1 MYDIRFMAILYSHCS
16 TVTLLKNIKLREHAE
31 AMNEICLLMLKDI
44 FDSHKWMFCSQNFIG
59 WS

>member
-44 FDSHKWMFCSQNFIG
+44 FDNHK
-59 WS
+59 